1 MTDEKQIRVAVNGYG
16 VIGKRVAD
24 AVVAQEDMDL
34 VGVAD
39 VTADWRARMARA
51 KGFALYAADP
61 DRTPAMREAG
71 LDVLVK
77 VGKHLR
83 QQLAGLAHEGQ
94 LLRVLQFD
102 LRHGLPA
109 LCPPRQA

>member
-1 MTDEKQIRVAVNGYG
+1 MTDMKPIRVAVNGYG

-39 VTADWRARMARA
+39 VTSDWRARMARA

-61 DRTPAMREAG
+61 DRAARSRAAAICSVER
-71 LDVLVK
+71 
-77 VGKHLR
+77 LR
-83 QQLAGLAHEGQ
+83 PVTRAAC
-94 LLRVLQFD
+94 F
-102 LRHGLPA
+102 
-109 LCPPRQA
+109 